1 LIEEDSV
8 SVGYPKGKAELDE
21 RSGTISVSVRNI
33 FREVDSFQMFLQ
45 ATPDADLTSPPYNYT
60 PQEVAVLK
68 SAYNDLAKLSAIY
81 LGAATQPDAYDFR
94 TFSKLLTGVL

>member
-1 LIEEDSV
+1 M
-8 SVGYPKGKAELDE
+8 SVGYPKGKAEIDE
-21 RSGTISVSVRNI
+21 RSGTISVALRNI
-33 FREVDSFQMFLQ
+33 LEEVDQFQLFLL

-68 SAYNDLAKLSAIY
+68 SAYNDLAKLASIY
-81 LGAATQPDAYDFR
+81 RGNTAQPDAYDFR